1 MNSFETKCPAQQ
13 QQQSRLLR
21 LKKASSL
28 PHAVKDRVFIEGA
41 EDESFSSSMKDSGID
56 SANYSELDL
65 KDRDSI
71 SILPSTSKKDLSI
84 VVSNEIESAHDTV
97 QTFPS
102 AEKSN
107 SHQGADDSHENES
120 PPIRKTL
127 LSAIEE
133 VKKLKNLKAT
143 LRQHYYPEGGWGFVI
158 IIAAVLVQI
167 IIHGFQLSF
176 NGFLTSSTLSH
187 SPGSTTLQWSKKPP
201 PAEAKIHSGWLGAM
215 STSVSLLISPFTIA
229 VCRLKST
236 RLTAV
241 LGGLITALG
250 CLFTS
255 FASQF
260 HQLFFSYGTMVGI
273 GVGMSRDPTTLM
285 VGQYFKRKRELMEIF
300 LVSGSGVGLSI
311 MSYFIKFAIGRI
323 GWRLGLQ
330 ALTGI
335 LFLSFFLGIFYRSAS
350 LYHPQRRAILH
361 LKSQKRKI
369 KNKDKEKHNITIGN
383 RIIDDNPPFLDFSSL
398 RSRTVQIILLS
409 ISISSFG
416 LNVPIYFL
424 IQQAFLEGIRGH
436 LLDLLQIYLGL
447 AWTIG
452 CVVCGIFIVMS
463 TKECRVPRQYLCQ
476 GSLFLTGLS
485 MFSLLAIEGYLG
497 YVFFVW
503 TYGVCIGAYNYTLKM
518 YIYEKVRARNF
529 ARAWGFTQFAMA
541 LPNIIGVPISGYINS
556 YYGKRYGY
564 ILSAV
569 SVMIGSLVMVAINF
583 HRRNLRKRHRKRY
596 HRSTKKV
603 ALSESVS
610 IVKGIIGDTSE
621 IKIPFD
627 QDDDFGR
634 GGSKASGGAVR
645 IKERKVSFTDDH
657 DDEIESP
664 IALLQNSITINDILA
679 LQKKRNSSSQQK
691 DRSGLNDIDF
701 DDEEEGVADMDLPD
715 ELFDMEDF
723 EEFLLDNIT
732 SCDKVENHL
741 VLSEYEQN
749 LILENGA
756 LNNSS
761 NSEMSSFVAPTV
773 KRKWSLFR
781 QNPNIHLDNT
791 PIDSYYH
798 RPATPLSQ
806 HGGSVRYHS
815 PKRSISII
823 NEASV

>member
-56 SANYSELDL
+56 SANYSE
-65 KDRDSI
+65 DRDSI
-71 SILPSTSKKDLSI
+71 SILPSTSKKRF
-84 VVSNEIESAHDTV
+84 EY
-97 QTFPS
+97 Q
-102 AEKSN
+102 KSN

-335 LFLSFFLGIFYRSAS
+335 LFFVFLFGHFFIA
-350 LYHPQRRAILH
+350 LH
-361 LKSQKRKI
+361 LCIILKDFKEQNGSNHPSLHFNFFFWSERANIFSYSTSIFGRDKR
-369 KNKDKEKHNITIGN
+369 
-383 RIIDDNPPFLDFSSL
+383 SSL
-398 RSRTVQIILLS
+398 GSSSNLLGS
-409 ISISSFG
+409 G
-416 LNVPIYFL
+416 LDNRL
-424 IQQAFLEGIRGH
+424 CRL
-436 LLDLLQIYLGL
+436 
-447 AWTIG
+447 
-452 CVVCGIFIVMS
+452 CGIFIVMS

-497 YVFFVW
+497 YVA
-503 TYGVCIGAYNYTLKM
+503 G
-518 YIYEKVRARNF
+518 
-529 ARAWGFTQFAMA
+529 GFTQFAMA

-761 NSEMSSFVAPTV
+761 NSEMSSFVAPTT
-773 KRKWSLFR
+773 RYTALTTRW
-781 QNPNIHLDNT
+781 IC
-791 PIDSYYH
+791 
-798 RPATPLSQ
+798 PLSLTKEKYQ
-806 HGGSVRYHS
+806 YH
-815 PKRSISII
+815 
-823 NEASV
+823 